1 MRVPFLLLTAAAA
14 TLGAVAN
21 GVDAAVTVGESA
33 VPKTRLGSQ
42 IEGELNDAQR
52 KEAERR
58 RALDLREQALKA
70 ARLRLKRQ
78 QAEAEAKAAAE
89 AKPAA
94 GAPAGGADGATPPA
108 EEQRYSDLAR
118 IFQSMKPAKAAP
130 VFEKLSAEVQ
140 FQVAQRMRDRN
151 AALMMQAMSPDAAAA
166 LGMALARGGL
176 AQPKAAA
183 ATPAKGK
190 RAVPR

>member
-1 MRVPFLLLTAAAA
+1 MRIPLLLLTAAAA

-21 GVDAAVTVGESA
+21 GVEAAVTVGESV

-94 GAPAGGADGATPPA
+94 GAPAGGTAGATPPA

-166 LGMALARGGL
+166 LGMALARGGM
-176 AQPKAAA
+176 AQPKTPAT
-183 ATPAKGK
+183 TPAKAG
-190 RAVPR
+190 RAAPR

>member
-78 QAEAEAKAAAE
+78 QAEAEAKAAAD

-94 GAPAGGADGATPPA
+94 GADTPGAPGATPPA

-130 VFEKLSAEVQ
+130 VFEKLSPDVQ

-151 AALMMQAMSPDAAAA
+151 AALMMQAMAPDAAAK

-176 AQPKAAA
+176 TQ
-183 ATPAKGK
+183 AKPPPTVAK
-190 RAVPR
+190 STRAVPK

>member
-1 MRVPFLLLTAAAA
+1 MRVPILLLTAAAA

-21 GVDAAVTVGESA
+21 GVEAAVTVGESA

-70 ARLRLKRQ
+70 ARLRLQRQ

-89 AKPAA
+89 GKATASAPAP
-94 GAPAGGADGATPPA
+94 GAPGAPPAA

-130 VFEKLSAEVQ
+130 VFEKLSPDVQ

-151 AALMMQAMSPDAAAA
+151 AALMMQAMSPDSAAA
-166 LGMALARGGL
+166 LGMALARGGM
-176 AQPKAAA
+176 AATKSSPT
-183 ATPAKGK
+183 TPAKGT
-190 RAVPR
+190 RPASR

>member
-52 KEAERR
+52 KDAERR

-89 AKPAA
+89 GKPAA
-94 GAPAGGADGATPPA
+94 GAPAPGAPAGQPPA
-108 EEQRYSDLAR
+108 EEKRYSDLAR

-130 VFEKLSAEVQ
+130 VFEKLSPDVQ

-151 AALMMQAMSPDAAAA
+151 AALMMQAMSPEAAAA
-166 LGMALARGGL
+166 LGMALARGGSQQ
-176 AQPKAAA
+176 AKGAAA
-183 ATPAKGK
+183 APARGT
-190 RAVPR
+190 RPAAR

>member
-1 MRVPFLLLTAAAA
+1 MRVPILLLTAAAA

-21 GVDAAVTVGESA
+21 GVDAAVAVGESA
-33 VPKTRLGSQ
+33 VPKTRLGTQ
-42 IEGELNDAQR
+42 IEGELKDAKR

-70 ARLRLKRQ
+70 ARVRLERQ
-78 QAEAEAKAAAE
+78 QAEAKAAATPDAAPSAGGE
-89 AKPAA
+89 AAAA
-94 GAPAGGADGATPPA
+94 GTPTA
-108 EEQRYSDLAR
+108 EEKRYSDLAR

-130 VFEKLSAEVQ
+130 VFEKLSADVQ

-166 LGMALARGGL
+166 LGMALARGGMT
-176 AQPKAAA
+176 QVKPAAA
-183 ATPAKGK
+183 ASAKTVRPAA
-190 RAVPR
+190 R

>member
-1 MRVPFLLLTAAAA
+1 MRAPFLLLTAAAA

-78 QAEAEAKAAAE
+78 QAEAEAKAAAD

-94 GAPAGGADGATPPA
+94 GAAVPGAPGSTPPA

-130 VFEKLSAEVQ
+130 VFEKLSADVQ

-151 AALMMQAMSPDAAAA
+151 AALMMQAMSPDAAAK

-176 AQPKAAA
+176 TQEKPAPTGAKSTRTVPK
-183 ATPAKGK
+183 
-190 RAVPR
+190 

>member
-78 QAEAEAKAAAE
+78 QAEAEAKAAE
-89 AKPAA
+89 GKPAA
-94 GAPAGGADGATPPA
+94 GADTSGASGATPPA

-130 VFEKLSAEVQ
+130 VFEKLSPDVQ

-151 AALMMQAMSPDAAAA
+151 AALMMQAMAPDAAAK

-176 AQPKAAA
+176 TQAKPAPTAAKS
-183 ATPAKGK
+183 T
-190 RAVPR
+190 RAVPK

>member
-1 MRVPFLLLTAAAA
+1 MRIPFLLLTAAAA
-14 TLGAVAN
+14 GIGAVAN

-70 ARLRLKRQ
+70 ARLRLQRQ
-78 QAEAEAKAAAE
+78 QAEAKAAAD
-89 AKPAA
+89 AAAAAPAA
-94 GAPAGGADGATPPA
+94 GAAGAATGAPTA

-130 VFEKLSAEVQ
+130 VFEKLSPDVQ
-140 FQVAQRMRDRN
+140 YQVAQRMRERN
-151 AALMMQAMSPDAAAA
+151 AALMMQAMSPDAAAT
-166 LGMALARGGL
+166 LGMALARGGTS
-176 AQPKAAA
+176 AAKPAPAPVSKGTRPA
-183 ATPAKGK
+183 A
-190 RAVPR
+190 R

>member
-94 GAPAGGADGATPPA
+94 GAPDGGTVGATPPA

-183 ATPAKGK
+183 APPTKGS
-190 RAVPR
+190 RTVPR

>member
-21 GVDAAVTVGESA
+21 GVDAAVAVGESA

-42 IEGELNDAQR
+42 IEGELNDAKR

-70 ARLRLKRQ
+70 ARVRLERQ
-78 QAEAEAKAAAE
+78 QAEAKAAA
-89 AKPAA
+89 APAAAPGAATDAAAA
-94 GAPAGGADGATPPA
+94 GAPSA
-108 EEQRYSDLAR
+108 EEKRYSDLAR

-130 VFEKLSAEVQ
+130 VFEKLSPDVQ

-151 AALMMQAMSPDAAAA
+151 AALMMQAMSPDAAAT
-166 LGMALARGGL
+166 LGMALARGGMTQTKS
-176 AQPKAAA
+176 APAA
-183 ATPAKGK
+183 PGK
-190 RAVPR
+190 TARTAPR